1 MLPSSIALKV
11 SCVLAGTVP
20 TDLFPGQRSELTG
33 LTLECLAKGRAWS
46 TDFALVQA
54 DGPPRPV
61 ELLASA
67 FRYEGREFVLSF
79 VYDLRAI
86 RARRAEAEIDQFY
99 RSGRPNE
106 DRFEIVFRQLE
117 RGNQLILHAAGEG
130 IYGVD
135 AEGKTTFLNPAAER
149 MLGWKAEDLIGRLAH
164 SIMHHSHKDGTGYP
178 IKACPIY
185 ATFRDGRVHRVDN
198 EVFWRG
204 MEPAFR
210 SNTPPR
216 RSRRRG
222 ACSAP
227 S

>member
-1 MLPSSIALKV
+1 MLPWSIALKV

-117 RGNQLILHAAGEG
+117 RGHQLILHAAGEG

-149 MLGWKAEDLIGRLAH
+149 KLGWKAEDLIGRLAH

-178 IKACPIY
+178 IKACPI
-185 ATFRDGRVHRVDN
+185 
-198 EVFWRG
+198 
-204 MEPAFR
+204 
-210 SNTPPR
+210 
-216 RSRRRG
+216 
-222 ACSAP
+222 
-227 S
+227 